1 VATYRFNGSDNTAPL
16 AHTPSVLERIDVT
29 ARLERIKRL
38 TDELAVVQQDSQIA
52 RLLLSAIRQEVA
64 ATRDA
69 IKTLETHPPFTE
81 RP

>member
-1 VATYRFNGSDNTAPL
+1 MATDRFNGSDNAAAL
-16 AHTPSVLERIDVT
+16 RHTPLVLDRVDVA

-38 TDELAVVQQDSQIA
+38 TDELAVVQQDSQTA

-64 ATRDA
+64 LTRDA

-81 RP
+81 RH